1 VSTAAVTPAPAPGHG
16 FRWKR
21 WLFGALV
28 IVVIGAAANLLGWDI
43 RGWFQQLWDTLTTIS
58 IQYIVAGCVLL
69 TVQTV
74 ATAYAWYSIL
84 RYGYP
89 DAGVRWLEVL
99 AAYAASVGLNCIL
112 PANLG
117 TLMMMLMF
125 TTFIAGA
132 TFAGILGGYAV
143 EKIFFTLI
151 GAFVYLY
158 LFLSVGGSFDIKFSF
173 VHAHPWATAI
183 LLIGGILL
191 LYLVIRR
198 LWPRVL
204 KWWDQAKQGGQILV
218 HPGAYFGRVFLP
230 SFISWVAMLGVIAV
244 FLTAY
249 DIPVTFST
257 LMRVV
262 GGNSI
267 ANVTSV
273 TPGGVGVTQAFNVAS
288 LNGVTSSANA
298 TAYSVA
304 QQLVSTAWNLLL
316 GIVLMA
322 WAFGWAGG
330 RTLVEKSYADAKQKE
345 AEQSAARKARKQAK
359 ADAKAAG

>member
-1 VSTAAVTPAPAPGHG
+1 MSTAVTAAAPAREHG

-28 IVVIGAAANLLGWDI
+28 IVVIGAAAVLLGWNI
-43 RGWFQQLWDTLTTIS
+43 RGWFEQLWDTLTTIS
-58 IQYIVAGCVLL
+58 IQYIVAGCVLV
-69 TVQTV
+69 TVQTT

-89 DAGVRWLEVL
+89 EGGVRWREVW
-99 AAYAASVGLNCIL
+99 AAYAASVALNTFL

-117 TLMMMLMF
+117 TLMLLLMF
-125 TTFIAGA
+125 PVLIAGA
-132 TFAGILGGYAV
+132 TFAGVLGGYAV

-151 GAFVYLY
+151 GVFVYLY
-158 LFLSVGGSFDIKFSF
+158 LFLTVGGSFDIQFGF
-173 VHAHPWATAI
+173 VKAHPWATAI
-183 LLIGGILL
+183 LLIGGTL
-191 LYLVIRR
+191 LVIWLVR
-198 LWPRVL
+198 LVWPRVL
-204 KWWDQAKQGGQILV
+204 KWWDQAKQGGRILA
-218 HPGAYFGRVFLP
+218 HPSAYLGRVFLP
-230 SFISWVAMLGVIAV
+230 SFVSWVAMLGVIAV

-249 DIPVTFST
+249 EIPVSFHT

-273 TPGGVGVTQAFNVAS
+273 TPGGAGVTQAFNDAS
-288 LNGVTSSANA
+288 LKGITSSTTA

-304 QQLVSTAWNLLL
+304 QELVTTAWSILL

-322 WAFGWAGG
+322 WAFGWSRGEKLVVQSYTDA
-330 RTLVEKSYADAKQKE
+330 RTKE
-345 AEQSAARKARKQAK
+345 AEQRAARKAKKQAK
-359 ADAKAAG
+359 KNASPAG

>member
-1 VSTAAVTPAPAPGHG
+1 VEELPRRRRLVKR

-21 WLFGALV
+21 WVFGLLV
-28 IVVIGAAANLLGWDI
+28 IVVIGALANLLGWNI
-43 RGWFQQLWDTLTTIS
+43 RGWFKELWNTLTSIS
-58 IQYIVAGCVLL
+58 VEYIVAGCVLL

-89 DAGVRWLEVL
+89 DAGVRWREVL

-117 TLMMMLMF
+117 TLMMLLMF

-132 TFAGILGGYAV
+132 TFAGVIGGYAV

-158 LFLSVGGSFDIKFSF
+158 LFLTVGGSFDIKFGFIS
-173 VHAHPWATAI
+173 AHPWAFAI
-183 LLIGGILL
+183 FVIGGAVLIWW
-191 LYLVIRR
+191 VMRV
-198 LWPRVL
+198 LWPRVV
-204 KWWDQAKQGGQILV
+204 KWWDQAKQGGRILV

-230 SFISWVAMLGVIAV
+230 SLVGWLAMLGVIAV
-244 FLTAY
+244 FLSAY
-249 DIPVTFST
+249 DIPVSFHTV
-257 LMRVV
+257 MRVV

-288 LNGVTSSANA
+288 LKGVTTSANA

-304 QQLVSTAWNLLL
+304 QQLVSTAWNILL

-322 WAFGWAGG
+322 WAFGWGG
-330 RTLVEKSYADAKQKE
+330 GTKLVTKSYSDAKQKQ
-345 AEQSAARKARKQAK
+345 AEQSASRKAKKQAK
-359 ADAKAAG
+359 EDAKAAG